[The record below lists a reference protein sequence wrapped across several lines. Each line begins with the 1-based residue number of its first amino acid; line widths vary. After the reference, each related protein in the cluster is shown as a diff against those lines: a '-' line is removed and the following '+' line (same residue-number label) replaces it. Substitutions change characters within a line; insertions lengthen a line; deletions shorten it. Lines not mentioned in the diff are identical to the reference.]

1 MRLDVIIFCFFLEGI
16 HQNPIGLPRVAD
28 VGMAEAF
35 LGPNQLLCS
44 DSKQH
49 STARSFRERAMECTL
64 CVSSTQ
70 AFAAPA
76 NLSPALQALV

>member
-1 MRLDVIIFCFFLEGI
+1 M
-16 HQNPIGLPRVAD
+16 
-28 VGMAEAF
+28 EAA
-35 LGPNQLLCS
+35 LVGPNQLVCS

-49 STARSFRERAMECTL
+49 SIARSFRERAKEGTL

-70 AFAAPA
+70 ALAAPA